1 MKQAEMPSH
10 EVAVATRTFQAI
22 ADDLTTFQET
32 KEYLLSQK
40 PQTEEEISARECDL
54 ASIENDIARLSH
66 ELLAKTDSFTA
77 VVRRLETEAAL
88 CNQEV
93 ARYRAR
99 QASIE
104 NARVNLKAYALR
116 VMQDQ
121 DIQSIKT
128 PLTTLRRQKNGGV
141 CAIEIDNLENLP
153 DHFCDATVTMN
164 YSVWKEM
171 FRLWCEQDGTS
182 GVARVERTP
191 SHSAIRAELADACPF
206 CGGKGCVH
214 PDGTIIN
221 AMYFTEG
228 SQTVVCQPCQ
238 GDGRGRVRGVR
249 LMPRGE
255 HLRIT

>member
-1 MKQAEMPSH
+1 MKQAEMPSQ

-32 KEYLLSQK
+32 KEYLLAQK

-66 ELLAKTDSFTA
+66 ELLAKTDSFAA
-77 VVRRLETEAAL
+77 VVRRLEAEAAL

-99 QASIE
+99 QKSIE
-104 NARVNLKAYALR
+104 TARASLKEYALH
-116 VMQDQ
+116 VMQQ
-121 DIQSIKT
+121 QKIKSIKT
-128 PLTTLRRQKNGGV
+128 PLTTLRRQENGGV
-141 CAIEIDNLENLP
+141 RAIEIDNLEDIP
-153 DHFCDATVTMN
+153 DHFCDAIITM
-164 YSVWKEM
+164 SFSEWKEM
-171 FRLWCEQDGTS
+171 FRLWCEQEGT
-182 GVARVERTP
+182 VARVERTP
-191 SHSAIRAELADACPF
+191 NHSSIRAELSEACPF

-221 AMYFTEG
+221 AMSDG
-228 SQTVVCQPCQ
+228 SETMVCQPCQ
-238 GDGRGRVRGVR
+238 GDGCGRVRGVR
-249 LMPRGE
+249 LLPRGE